1 MEKFLRLS
9 CIFILLGG
17 CSATNPVS
25 SPASDTL
32 TLEKP
37 VRKAYIPELS
47 GEVAVF
53 DEVAIGLGLPLRKYL
68 NDTQTVKGKRI
79 LDLGAGT
86 GVLSLIALK
95 NGASSAVATDIN
107 PNAVANAIYNAK
119 QTSLDHKMEVR
130 LVSTGNPGAYSVIG
144 TDEKFDLIIS
154 NPPQTQDVPKN
165 MYEYSYKDLKLSF
178 LRSIIEGMADHLTPE
193 GKGVFALNNA
203 ALEFAKHVAK
213 EQSLEVNIFLKTKYP
228 FGDYYVVEI
237 TRSREKAAI

>member
-1 MEKFLRLS
+1 
-9 CIFILLGG
+9 
-17 CSATNPVS
+17 
-25 SPASDTL
+25 
-32 TLEKP
+32 
-37 VRKAYIPELS
+37 
-47 GEVAVF
+47 
-53 DEVAIGLGLPLRKYL
+53 
-68 NDTQTVKGKRI
+68 
-79 LDLGAGT
+79 
-86 GVLSLIALK
+86 
-95 NGASSAVATDIN
+95 
-107 PNAVANAIYNAK
+107 VANAIYNAK